1 MEEIVKLEI
10 ELHQPSVRKSRPR
23 LDQLLHD
30 SFIEIGRSGEI
41 YDKEQILTSLQSEA
55 THRVWSQDYALQPI
69 NDGLVLLTYRSAHLG
84 PDESL
89 TRFSRRSSLWE
100 KSKQG
105 WKMRYHQGTP
115 TDAFERQAT

>member
-1 MEEIVKLEI
+1 MVKLEL
-10 ELHQPSVRKSRPR
+10 ELHQPSVRKSRSR
-23 LDQLLHD
+23 LEELLHD
-30 SFIEIGRSGEI
+30 SFIEIGRSGKI
-41 YDKEQILTSLQSEA
+41 YNKEQILTSLQSEA

-69 NDGLVLLTYRSAHLG
+69 SDGLVLLTYRSAHVG

-100 KSKQG
+100 KSEQG